1 LPRRRRVKPQWTE
14 PIILVPIIAAVIT
27 AIVSPIVV
35 PIIQDLLKG
44 PKPPD
49 DGPLRNGAAA
59 LHTDKNSY
67 GVGDYVK
74 VDGTVDKPRQ
84 GKTVRLD
91 VYDPKGKVFEP
102 FNETFSTGAREDRSP
117 AYPRLS
123 DVQVKPNDKGLFSY
137 RFPVDNTVGG
147 PIIKGTYKIEV
158 TYEGA
163 TKNATFTVR

>member
-1 LPRRRRVKPQWTE
+1 LPRRRAKPQWTE

-35 PIIQDLLKG
+35 PIIQDLLKQW

-49 DGPLRNGAAA
+49 DGHNGAAA
-59 LHTDKNSY
+59 LTVTTDKKVY
-67 GVGDYVK
+67 GLGDLVR
-74 VDGTVDKPRQ
+74 VSGNLDEPVQ

-102 FNETFSTGAREDRSP
+102 FNATFATGDREDWTP
-117 AYPRLS
+117 AFPRLS

-137 RFPVDNTVGG
+137 LFPVDKPVFG
-147 PIIKGTYKIEV
+147 PFIKGTYKIEV
-158 TYEGA
+158 SYGNMTR
-163 TKNATFTVR
+163 NATFTVR